1 MPRIELETSS
11 GRGSFYYNIATPT
24 ETSASAI
31 MQAIPTIVLIHPVY
45 TASVIFHLYY
55 ANPEL
60 RRFNL
65 VSMDLRGHGWTSAT
79 VDDSYGSEIVADDVL
94 KLMNTLKIDTC
105 HVAGIATGGSIA
117 LQMAVAAPERILS
130 IFMMSPGP
138 QVEPIEGMQGRREI
152 ARYWIQARQPDASEA
167 DKKAADDAIYG
178 TLQLAYSNID
188 IPLVRA
194 IRDYSVQ
201 KAEENWTGVNLHWI
215 EVLTL
220 KFLDNQPVYTVE
232 TLERIRCP
240 VLLVHCTADVVYP
253 KIYAEEL
260 LDLFHSAN
268 VDASLEII
276 EGAPHW
282 GSVTHPDETNEML
295 YNFVI
300 AHCDAS
306 NMTPPPN
313 GAESPF
319 LNDLAPYGLLDT
331 DSDLEHSE

>member
-1 MPRIELETSS
+1 MPRIELEASS
-11 GRGSFYYNIATPT
+11 GHGSFYYNIATPT
-24 ETSASAI
+24 ETSASEI
-31 MQAIPTIVLIHPVY
+31 VQAIPTIVLIHPVY

-79 VDDSYGSEIVADDVL
+79 VDDSYGSEVVADDVL
-94 KLMNTLKIDTC
+94 EAHGASDALKIDTC

-117 LQMAVAAPERILS
+117 LQMAIAAPERILS

-138 QVEPIEGMQGRREI
+138 QVEPIESMQGRREI

-201 KAEENWTGVNLHWI
+201 KAEENWTGKNLHWI

-220 KFLDNQPVYTVE
+220 RFLDNQPVYTVK

-240 VLLVHCTADVVYP
+240 VLLVHCTADVQT
-253 KIYAEEL
+253 
-260 LDLFHSAN
+260 
-268 VDASLEII
+268 VDASLEMI

-282 GSVTHPDETNEML
+282 GSVTHPDEANEML
-295 YNFVI
+295 YNFVM
-300 AHCDAS
+300 ANCDAS
-306 NMTPPPN
+306 NLCAPPDVV
-313 GAESPF
+313 ESPF
-319 LNDLAPYGLLDT
+319 SNDLVPYGLLDA
-331 DSDLEHSE
+331 DSDSEHSES